1 MRDFAGHTS
10 SDQHSLYTLPYS
22 IATMVSLTEVKLL
35 TLLNVTAIKKPFEM
49 DVPGGHRGSPAL
61 GGRSA
66 SASTSSPAP
75 TAVSPATSTK
85 AKTSKGLS
93 SPAMKKGEAGA
104 NGEKA
109 KRRKSVV
116 FGGEVGPSGSTFAGK
131 RKRAGG
137 DMAVEVEDG
146 PSKKS
151 TAQANGNGHAEVKAK
166 AAGLEVEEEMSEDE
180 GKGRA
185 GKCLPSLYGLTG
197 LTVQSSPT
205 LSAPTLPKFHPSL
218 QMRPSHKRMRATG
231 ASTGSCCQALGE
243 LPSCNLVARL
253 KDRRRLL
260 LHHPVRL

>member
-1 MRDFAGHTS
+1 
-10 SDQHSLYTLPYS
+10 
-22 IATMVSLTEVKLL
+22 MVSLTEVKLL

-75 TAVSPATSTK
+75 TAASPATSK
-85 AKTSKGLS
+85 AKASKGVA

-104 NGEKA
+104 NGEKT

-137 DMAVEVEDG
+137 DMGVEVEDG
-146 PSKKS
+146 PSKKN
-151 TAQANGNGHAEVKAK
+151 TAQANGNGHAEVRAK

-185 GKCLPSLYGLTG
+185 GKCLPSLDGLTG
-197 LTVQSSPT
+197 LTVQSSTT
-205 LSAPTLPKFHPSL
+205 LSAPTLPKLHPSL
-218 QMRPSHKRMRATG
+218 QMRPSRKRMRATG

-243 LPSCNLVARL
+243 
-253 KDRRRLL
+253 
-260 LHHPVRL
+260 